1 MINSTIASRWRVL
14 LAPHHQIWWVMMAG
28 MAALYVPTLIDLFR
42 TVWASDE
49 QGHGPIV
56 LCICV
61 WLLWRDWPHI
71 VASAFPKKSRWA
83 WGMLGFSL
91 LVYIFGRSQR
101 VQSLQVLSSIGTLV
115 SFLWLLRGPTA
126 LRAAWFPLFFMMF
139 MVPLPAIVVD
149 TVTQPMKLAVSTVA
163 MAALEMAQYPIAR
176 SGVILQLGP
185 YQLLVADACAGL
197 HTLFTL
203 EAMGLLYLNVVK
215 SASAFRNI
223 TLAIL
228 IVPISF
234 FANVIR
240 VIVLALITFHL
251 GDAAGQ
257 GFLHGFAG
265 MVLFMTALLLI
276 MSLDGTLH
284 WLDRRFG
291 RADTTARESSV

>member
-1 MINSTIASRWRVL
+1 
-14 LAPHHQIWWVMMAG
+14 
-28 MAALYVPTLIDLFR
+28 
-42 TVWASDE
+42 
-49 QGHGPIV
+49 
-56 LCICV
+56 
-61 WLLWRDWPHI
+61 
-71 VASAFPKKSRWA
+71 
-83 WGMLGFSL
+83 
-91 LVYIFGRSQR
+91 
-101 VQSLQVLSSIGTLV
+101 
-115 SFLWLLRGPTA
+115 
-126 LRAAWFPLFFMMF
+126 MMF